1 MLIPVKM
8 KLKPLNMLG
17 KYALILAVQVTSLK
31 HYYFTI
37 KRWVFLERPKHSG
50 CVVPQVE
57 TLEFAA
63 LAGFVCLLGEWSC
76 SCLVSQEV
84 L

>member
-1 MLIPVKM
+1 
-8 KLKPLNMLG
+8 MLG
-17 KYALILAVQVTSLK
+17 KYALILVVQVTSLK
-31 HYYFTI
+31 HYYLTT

-57 TLEFAA
+57 MLKDFAA
-63 LAGFVCLLGEWSC
+63 PADFVCQLGLWSCACQLLGE
-76 SCLVSQEV
+76 V